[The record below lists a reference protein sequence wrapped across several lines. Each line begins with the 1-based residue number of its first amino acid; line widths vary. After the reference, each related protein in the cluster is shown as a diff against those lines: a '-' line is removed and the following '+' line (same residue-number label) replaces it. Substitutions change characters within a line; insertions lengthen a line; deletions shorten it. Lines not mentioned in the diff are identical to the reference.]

1 MFDCKM
7 QIKKGVQFLKNKGV
21 KMCGVAFMFVGR
33 SVKEV
38 LPLHTK
44 TMHHTSCYVYS
55 LGYSVSRPSCKQ
67 RQVTRWWVE
76 CTTDLITVSGKARRQ
91 TEKHYLE
98 MIQTNERE
106 SERVRGRKRKIE
118 EAIWREK
125 CAE

>member
-1 MFDCKM
+1 
-7 QIKKGVQFLKNKGV
+7 
-21 KMCGVAFMFVGR
+21 MCGVVFMLVGR
-33 SVKEV
+33 YVKEV

-44 TMHHTSCYVYS
+44 TTHHALCYVYTP
-55 LGYSVSRPSCKQ
+55 GYGVSRPSCKQ

-76 CTTDLITVSGKARRQ
+76 CTTDLISVSGRARRQ

-106 SERVRGRKRKIE
+106 SERVRGRRRETE